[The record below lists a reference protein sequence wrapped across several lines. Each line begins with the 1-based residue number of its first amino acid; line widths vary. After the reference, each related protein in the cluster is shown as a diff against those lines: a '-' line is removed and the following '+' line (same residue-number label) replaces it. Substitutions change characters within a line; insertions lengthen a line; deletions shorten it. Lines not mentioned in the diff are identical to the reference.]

1 MKIFKIVLAIGLVV
15 LFGGCVSST
24 SSPKPQSPSKKTF
37 AQEDAYILFALR
49 AEQLKDYASASD
61 MFKTLWQK
69 SKKTEY
75 LYRSYKNEL
84 LTHKYKDVLKRVDAD
99 LVDMPDDIELLRV
112 KVFALLGTKE
122 NKQALILAKE
132 LASKT
137 KKIDDY
143 ILVADIYI
151 EQKDYEKAV
160 KYLHNAYM
168 QENYNELLLDKM
180 AVVLYIKLDKKKD
193 AIEYLETHSKINGC
207 SKRVCKRLLVFYAN
221 MNDMDGLLSTYLR
234 FYEMKKSDELAKRII
249 QIYDYKKEYLKLMS
263 FLEESSSNDEVLL
276 QIYIN
281 FKHYKKASKLAQ
293 KLYEESGDLDK
304 LGQSAI
310 FEYEGA
316 DDKKDKKLQKRV
328 IKKLKEVVSVEK
340 KPLYLN
346 YLGYLMIDNSIDV
359 KEGIE
364 YVKEAL
370 KENEDSAYY
379 LDSLAWGYYKLG
391 KCKKASQIINKAN
404 KLEGGDD
411 PEVLEHIKIINR
423 CKKRR

>member
-1 MKIFKIVLAIGLVV
+1 
-15 LFGGCVSST
+15 
-24 SSPKPQSPSKKTF
+24 
-37 AQEDAYILFALR
+37 
-49 AEQLKDYASASD
+49 
-61 MFKTLWQK
+61 
-69 SKKTEY
+69 
-75 LYRSYKNEL
+75 
-84 LTHKYKDVLKRVDAD
+84 
-99 LVDMPDDIELLRV
+99 
-112 KVFALLGTKE
+112 
-122 NKQALILAKE
+122 
-132 LASKT
+132 
-137 KKIDDY
+137 
-143 ILVADIYI
+143 
-151 EQKDYEKAV
+151 
-160 KYLHNAYM
+160 
-168 QENYNELLLDKM
+168 
-180 AVVLYIKLDKKKD
+180 
-193 AIEYLETHSKINGC
+193 
-207 SKRVCKRLLVFYAN
+207 